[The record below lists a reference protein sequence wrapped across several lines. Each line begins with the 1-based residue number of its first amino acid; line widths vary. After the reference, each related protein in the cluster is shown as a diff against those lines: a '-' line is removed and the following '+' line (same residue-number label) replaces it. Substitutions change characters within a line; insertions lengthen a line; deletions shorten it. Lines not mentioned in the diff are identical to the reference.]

1 MMGMYYEIDFEL
13 WLVSLLFD
21 DERRNSVDDGGW
33 WLMVAVK
40 CTALM
45 KQQRLTA
52 VRFPAF
58 TSSKTTK
65 LRNTKHACSLFA
77 ISPACAFTSIIFT
90 ATSQQ
95 T

>member
-65 LRNTKHACSLFA
+65 VAEHETRMFA
-77 ISPACAFTSIIFT
+77 ICHKPGMRVHFYYFYRHQST
-90 ATSQQ
+90 
-95 T
+95 